1 MVDKLIEECTE
12 NIEEVKLAK
21 TTSTGNEN
29 KHKCSSCT
37 LEILLISVLF
47 TINVGIRS
55 YYLYFHWYLRK
66 DVTRVKFGTC
76 TQKTI

>member
-21 TTSTGNEN
+21 ITSTGNEN

-47 TINVGIRS
+47 TINVGIGS

-66 DVTRVKFGTC
+66 HVTRVKFGTC